1 MKQKTLAVPLSLKER
16 VMAMYPEELDKLITG
31 INHAIE
37 TMPFHGESPS
47 IKCSI
52 QLHIPVDVWQVVVEH
67 YAFFN
72 WTLKKETEEHNIHNL
87 VITHIKLKDFVKTA
101 DTSPTPESL
110 FHSNPKKT
118 EALRSLIAHCD
129 SELKAAVWDEDAA
142 GYLVVSNDLIGL
154 STETF
159 AALAQHYTKS
169 GWMIGVRFVS
179 LIFKPL

>member
-1 MKQKTLAVPLSLKER
+1 MKQKTLAAPLSLKER
-16 VMAMYPEELDKLITG
+16 VIAIYPEIMGKLITG
-31 INHAIE
+31 INRAIE
-37 TMPFHGESPS
+37 TIPFHGENPT

-67 YAFFN
+67 YAFFC
-72 WTLKKETEEHNIHNL
+72 WSLKKETEEHNIHNL
-87 VITHIKLKDFVKTA
+87 TITHIKLKGFVKTVDA
-101 DTSPTPESL
+101 SPTPESV
-110 FHSNPKKT
+110 FQGSSKKT

-129 SELKAAVWDEDAA
+129 SELKAGVWDEDVA

-159 AALAQHYTKS
+159 GALATHYTKS
-169 GWMIGVRFVS
+169 GWMIGVRPGS